1 MLVLFKTIA
10 GEWNI
15 GYKMV
20 SCTFHMCGTCNIYFL
35 RLRLHSNSLWHS
47 NHEVVLPFRTSSYN
61 DGKESDDNEAQIA
74 MCTLR
79 SFPYLPKHCIEFAQQ
94 AYFSD

>member
-1 MLVLFKTIA
+1 MHCSVDVPLCHFVVLFGFCSIKLCA
-10 GEWNI
+10 
-15 GYKMV
+15 
-20 SCTFHMCGTCNIYFL
+20 
-35 RLRLHSNSLWHS
+35 RS
-47 NHEVVLPFRTSSYN
+47 NHEVILPFRTSSYN

-79 SFPYLPKHCIEFAQQ
+79 SFPYLPKHCIEFAKQ